1 MDAVRSVSLV
11 RLYGLRACYLV
22 MAVGLGIFIWPA
34 VIDHSDQLATTG
46 GVRIALLAGLGATAL
61 LGVRYPLQMLPLMLF
76 ELLWKAIYLAA
87 FAFPLWHSHRMND
100 VVAEDIKACMFA
112 VIFIPLIPWG
122 YVFQHY
128 VKAPA
133 ERWR

>member
-1 MDAVRSVSLV
+1 MRAVPPVSLI

-22 MAVGLGIFIWPA
+22 MAVGLGIYIWPS
-34 VIDHSDQLATTG
+34 VIDHSEQLATAS

-61 LGVRYPLQMLPLMLF
+61 LGIRYPLQMLPLMLF

-87 FAFPLWHSHRMND
+87 FAFPVWQSHRMND
-100 VVAEDIKACMFA
+100 AMAEDIKACLMA
-112 VIFIPLIPWG
+112 LIFIPLIPWG
-122 YVFQHY
+122 YVFQNY